1 MLTPLAADSAVTVH
15 ASHGR
20 LIMAACVSIAL
31 IIVLITWLKLHPFLS
46 LLVGSGALALLAG
59 ITLTD
64 TFTAFSSGM
73 GSTVGGVGVLIALGA
88 IIGALLVET
97 GAADEIVD
105 TFLEHTSEHRLPWV
119 MATLAFLIGIPLF
132 FEVGLVLLIPVVML
146 VARRVHAPVVL
157 LGIPALAGLSA
168 LHGLI
173 PPHPGPLIAIDSLS
187 ANLGL
192 TLGLGLIV
200 AIPTVIISGP
210 ISARFM
216 AKWVP
221 VPPPDTFDT
230 DKNIPRESRPSFS
243 VSTLR

>member
-173 PPHPGPLIAIDSLS
+173 PATPWPSYCHRFTIRQPWADLGPWVDRRHPDGHYLWPDFSAIHGEVGSCT
-187 ANLGL
+187 AAGHVRH
-192 TLGLGLIV
+192 G
-200 AIPTVIISGP
+200 
-210 ISARFM
+210 
-216 AKWVP
+216 
-221 VPPPDTFDT
+221 
-230 DKNIPRESRPSFS
+230 
-243 VSTLR
+243 